1 MWPNDHGLTLILV
14 LEVNV
19 NPNRQAISVSAVHMK
34 NLYHIE
40 NMALSH
46 NHFHETF
53 SYFISTLKAA
63 IFIIV
68 SKQIT

>member
-1 MWPNDHGLTLILV
+1 MWPNDHGLTLIIFLV

-19 NPNRQAISVSAVHMK
+19 NQNRQAISVSAVHMK

-53 SYFISTLKAA
+53 F
-63 IFIIV
+63 FFH
-68 SKQIT
+68 